1 MITKDKYKELLDK
14 TVELEK
20 IKNIVLKLKC
30 DLKDKADIIKG
41 LQSTIRQYENEKK
54 IEIAKKD
61 KEKFYN
67 ENAKV

>member
-1 MITKDKYKELLDK
+1 MISKDKYKELLDK

-20 IKNIVLKLKC
+20 IKNTVFKLQC

-41 LQSTIRQYENEKK
+41 LHSKIRQYENEKN
-54 IEIAKKD
+54 IEMAKKNR
-61 KEKFYN
+61 EKFYD